1 MLNQRKANKKGA
13 QSLSAF
19 FIDADY
25 FN

>member
-13 QSLSAF
+13 QALSAF